1 MFLLSLLDEQNNF
14 MFSTCKNSQKRV
26 KNQKSSDKHSSFDG
40 LIQEDIDLSEIYL
53 AVSMLTLLWEGGDR
67 KCLKMCVRNIW
78 MVPEDVLAISVHV
91 RLMSVADDC
100 GYERPPRLLRL

>member
-1 MFLLSLLDEQNNF
+1 M
-14 MFSTCKNSQKRV
+14 
-26 KNQKSSDKHSSFDG
+26 
-40 LIQEDIDLSEIYL
+40 EDFAIFYYYIY
-53 AVSMLTLLWEGGDR
+53 AYIGGGGDR

-100 GYERPPRLLRL
+100 GYERPLRLPRLLRL

>member
-1 MFLLSLLDEQNNF
+1 MEVFVFFLVL
-14 MFSTCKNSQKRV
+14 
-26 KNQKSSDKHSSFDG
+26 
-40 LIQEDIDLSEIYL
+40 YL
-53 AVSMLTLLWEGGDR
+53 CLHWGGGDR